1 MPTYNSL
8 TSRTDAAALIP
19 EEVSREIFQGLPAAS
34 AALTQFRRVPM
45 TRAQQR
51 MPVLSVL
58 PIAYW
63 VDSGGSDTA
72 LKQTSEINWAN
83 KYLDVREIAVI
94 IPIPEAVL
102 DDSDFDIW
110 AEARPRLVEAFG
122 AKLDAAALMD
132 LDNPWPQSY
141 QQGITRQAYDAGNYQ
156 VEGTG
161 DGVHTDFLSDISET
175 MARVEEDGFDVTA
188 FWARRK
194 VRARLRGLR
203 DGTNGA
209 PIFQPATA
217 DAPASLYGETLAYV
231 SNGSWVNNYELIAGD
246 RNAAILGV
254 RQDISFKLFTE
265 GVISDD
271 SGNVVL
277 NLMQQDAVAMRAVG
291 RFAFAVANPE
301 NAENTDDATRFPFA
315 VLVNSGS

>member
-1 MPTYNSL
+1 MTVYNSL
-8 TSRTDAAALIP
+8 TGRTDAAALIP
-19 EEVSREIFQGLPAAS
+19 EDVSREIMQGLPAAS

-72 LKQTSEINWAN
+72 LKQTTEINWAN

-94 IPIPEAVL
+94 VPIPEAVI

-110 AEARPRLVEAFG
+110 GEARPRLIEAFG
-122 AKLDAAALMD
+122 KKLDSATLVD
-132 LDNPWPQSY
+132 LDNPWPQTY
-141 QQGITRQAYDAGNYQ
+141 QQGISRQAFDAGNYQ

-161 DGVHTDFLSDISET
+161 DGTNTDFLADISET
-175 MARVEEDGFDVTA
+175 MALVEDDGFDVTG

-203 DGTNGA
+203 DGTNGM
-209 PIFQPATA
+209 PIFQEATATTPATV
-217 DAPASLYGETLAYV
+217 YGEPLSYV

-246 RNAAILGV
+246 RSAAILGV
-254 RQDISFKLFTE
+254 RQDISFKIFTE

-277 NLMQQDAVAMRAVG
+277 NLMQQDAIAMRAVG
-291 RFAFAVANPE
+291 RFAFAVANPT
-301 NAENTDDATRFPFA
+301 NAENGGSGFPFA

>member
-1 MPTYNSL
+1 MTTYNSL

-19 EEVSREIFQGLPAAS
+19 EEVSREIIQALPAAS
-34 AALTQFRRVPM
+34 ASLSQFRRVPM

-51 MPVLSVL
+51 LPVLSVL

-63 VDSGGSDTA
+63 VDGSSDTSM
-72 LKQTSEINWAN
+72 KQTSEINWAN

-94 IPIPEAVL
+94 LPIPEAVL

-110 AEARPRLVEAFG
+110 GEARPRLVEAFG
-122 AKLDAAALMD
+122 AKLDAATLMD
-132 LDNPWPQSY
+132 SDNPWPQAY

-161 DGVHTDFLSDISET
+161 DGTNTDYLADVSET
-175 MARVEEDGFDVTA
+175 MARVEEDGFDVTG

-203 DGTNGA
+203 DGTNGT
-209 PIFQPATA
+209 PIYQDATA
-217 DAPASLYGETLAYV
+217 GSPAQLYGETLTFV

-246 RNAAILGV
+246 RAAAIVGI
-254 RQDISFKLFTE
+254 RQDISYKLFTE

-291 RFAFAVANPE
+291 RFAFAVANPV
-301 NAENTDDATRFPFA
+301 NAENTSDSTRFPFA

>member
-1 MPTYNSL
+1 MPYNSL

-19 EEVSREIFQGLPAAS
+19 EDVSREIMQALPAAS
-34 AALTQFRRVPM
+34 ASLSQFRRVPM

-63 VDSGGSDTA
+63 VDSGGSDSA
-72 LKQTSEINWAN
+72 LKQTTEINWAN

-94 IPIPEAVL
+94 VPIPEAVI

-110 AEARPRLVEAFG
+110 GEARPRLVEAFG
-122 AKLDAAALMD
+122 AKLDAATLMD

-141 QQGITRQAYDAGNYQ
+141 QAGISRQAYDAGNYQ

-161 DGVHTDFLSDISET
+161 DGTHTDFLADISET
-175 MARVEEDGFDVTA
+175 MALVEDDGFDVTG

-194 VRARLRGLR
+194 VRARLRNLR

-209 PIFQPATA
+209 PIFQEATASSPATV
-217 DAPASLYGETLAYV
+217 YGEPLAYV
-231 SNGSWVNNYELIAGD
+231 SNGSWVNNYELLAGD
-246 RNAAILGV
+246 RSAAILGV

-277 NLMQQDAVAMRAVG
+277 NLMQQDSVAMRAVG
-291 RFAFAVANPE
+291 RFAFAVANPTTLQ
-301 NAENTDDATRFPFA
+301 NGGSGFPFA